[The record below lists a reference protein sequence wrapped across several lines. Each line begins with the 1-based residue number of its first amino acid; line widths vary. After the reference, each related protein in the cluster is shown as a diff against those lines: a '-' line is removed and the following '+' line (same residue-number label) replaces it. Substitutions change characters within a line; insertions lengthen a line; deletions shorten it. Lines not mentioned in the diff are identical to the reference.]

1 MLDPVLTEIKKLK
14 SVRKQAHTGAFTREK
29 ILEKTRKYLVR
40 VLATPRRAAHL
51 APGVLCKAMR
61 RPQGTTRTHARR
73 GYDRAHLR
81 CLLCIAQV

>member
-40 VLATPRRAAHL
+40 AVPRLRRVCSCAVMGAAN
-51 APGVLCKAMR
+51 MR
-61 RPQGTTRTHARR
+61 RRMK
-73 GYDRAHLR
+73 HLSPA
-81 CLLCIAQV
+81 CSCEDQQPDA